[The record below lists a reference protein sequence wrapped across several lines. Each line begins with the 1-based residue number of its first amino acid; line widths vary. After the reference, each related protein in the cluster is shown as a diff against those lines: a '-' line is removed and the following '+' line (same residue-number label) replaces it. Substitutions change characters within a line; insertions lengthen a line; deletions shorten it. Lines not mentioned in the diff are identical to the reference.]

1 MGIGAA
7 AGAQAQDDVSKPE
20 RRAGIQEYLKARFT
34 WTEIRIPAATAAAQ
48 VFQGA
53 VVRRRLSW
61 FRFAAETAL
70 GRQAIAGPVVF
81 VGRQYH
87 PRRSLSMPLGVSS

>member
-7 AGAQAQDDVSKPE
+7 AGAKTQDDVSKPE
-20 RRAGIQEYLKARFT
+20 RRAGIQEYLQARFT
-34 WTEIRIPAATAAAQ
+34 YTENRIPAATAATQ
-48 VFQGA
+48 VFLGT

-61 FRFAAETAL
+61 FRFAAETAF

-81 VGRQYH
+81 VGRQFH
-87 PRRSLSMPLGVSS
+87 PRRSLSVPPGVSS